1 MYFSVHSGSV
11 GARLLASHPSSS
23 KIGVLMDDSLAL
35 PSLDATQALALRI
48 AKTLTRGDVV
58 ALAGE
63 LGTGKTTFVQ
73 FLVAA
78 MKGGVEVTSP
88 TFTLLQTYPV
98 TLADGSACELHHYD
112 LYRITH
118 PRELEELGLEDAPL
132 AVIEWPERLADP
144 RLVTLALS
152 FALASDGSRSVR
164 IQRIKP

>member
-1 MYFSVHSGSV
+1 MSVSNT
-11 GARLLASHPSSS
+11 
-23 KIGVLMDDSLAL
+23 IVLR
-35 PSLDATQALALRI
+35 SLDDTATFAADI
-48 AKTLTRGDVV
+48 AKTLKRGDVV

-78 MKGGVEVTSP
+78 MKGGSGVTSP

-144 RLVTLALS
+144 QLVTLALS

-164 IQRIKP
+164 VQRIKP